1 MQLLT
6 KSADSVSFA
15 RPAVA
20 RTRLLPTLL
29 FVTVIL
35 LTGLGFSPAARAV
48 DLSGPW
54 SGSWESCQTGHR
66 GPLKGRFEACGD
78 QQYQVTFT
86 GRFFKVFP
94 FRFRVT
100 LDVIEDRG
108 DSITLAGNSYLGRMF
123 GTFTYEAN
131 ATGTEFSS
139 AYSSKKDHGY
149 FRLSRS
155 CP

>member
-66 GPLKGRFEACGD
+66 GPLKGHFEACGD

-86 GRFFKVFP
+86 GRFLKVFT
-94 FRFRVT
+94 FRFRGT

-108 DSITLAGNSYLGRMF
+108 DSITLAGNSY
-123 GTFTYEAN
+123 
-131 ATGTEFSS
+131 
-139 AYSSKKDHGY
+139 
-149 FRLSRS
+149 
-155 CP
+155 

>member
-1 MQLLT
+1 MQIQRQPT
-6 KSADSVSFA
+6 RRVRSVPRFHGLRA
-15 RPAVA
+15 
-20 RTRLLPTLL
+20 TLL
-29 FVTVIL
+29 ACSCIISSLAISSV
-35 LTGLGFSPAARAV
+35 AQAV
-48 DLSGPW
+48 DLSGHW

-66 GPLKGRFEACGD
+66 GPLKGHFEACGD

-108 DSITLAGNSYLGRMF
+108 DSLTLAGNSYLGRMF

-131 ATGTEFSS
+131 ATGTDFNS

-149 FRLSRS
+149 FRLSRTS
-155 CP
+155 P